1 VAPNTNST
9 PASAPAEPPASPSAE
24 PDSVIETPA
33 PGPPP
38 VEPAPEPPKPASLT
52 IGRGWSEEITV
63 TVDGGAARRLDRE
76 QKLELAPGNHVL
88 ALEILSPDY
97 CDSVERHV
105 TVKAGEKRRFEVPL
119 QRPGQLNEQAQIN
132 TPQGMI
138 KVKGESWGQS
148 PIRFRKLRPG
158 TYHVEILPLGEGSG
172 IGVDVDIASE
182 VGTTVTFNLARPELP
197 PQVHQSSIG
206 R

>member
-1 VAPNTNST
+1 VA
-9 PASAPAEPPASPSAE
+9 
-24 PDSVIETPA
+24 
-33 PGPPP
+33 
-38 VEPAPEPPKPASLT
+38 PAPEPPKPATLT

-76 QKLELAPGNHVL
+76 QRVELAPGSHVL
-88 ALEILSPDY
+88 AFEILSADY
-97 CDSVERHV
+97 SDSLERQV

-119 QRPGQLNEQAQIN
+119 LRPGQLNVQAQISS
-132 TPQGMI
+132 PQGMI

-158 TYHVEILPLGEGSG
+158 TYHVEILPLGEGTA

-182 VGTTVTFNLARPELP
+182 VGTTVTFNLSRPEVP